1 MLKIAAALAAVPL
14 GLVTV
19 TASTGIVLV
28 DVQERGPSGH
38 HIVVPLPLAALQ
50 AAAFFIPPQPAHF
63 ASRHADVARNVLL
76 ALRGSS
82 DGELLRVEE
91 PGQQV
96 VISKGGDMLHV
107 QVHEPGQDVMV
118 NVPLSLAMAA
128 LPGEGK
134 PVSVAALAG
143 ALSSARFTDLVEVRS
158 DEERVKVSVY

>member
-14 GLVTV
+14 GLVTL
-19 TASTGIVLV
+19 TASTGVVLI

-50 AAAFFIPPQPAHF
+50 AAALFIPAQHAHF
-63 ASRHADVARNVLL
+63 ESRHADVARSVLL
-76 ALRGSS
+76 ALRGSI
-82 DGELLRVEE
+82 DGELVRVEE

-96 VISKGGDMLHV
+96 VISKDGDILHV
-107 QVHEPGQDVMV
+107 QVHEPGQDVTV

-128 LPGEGK
+128 LPDGGK

-143 ALSSARFTDLVEVRS
+143 ALSSARFTDLVDVRNG
-158 DEERVKVSVY
+158 EERVRVSVY